1 MLNTIQDLLKTFT
14 RASQEQPLDHEQ
26 AVRTATVA
34 LLVEVARA
42 DFGVDDAEREVI
54 LQIIERHYAVTA
66 DEARL
71 IADEAE
77 SHADDATCLH
87 PLTRLITSQCSLE
100 ERVEIVRLL
109 WEISFAD
116 GHVDKH
122 EEHLVRKVADLLYV
136 PHNRFIKAKLEGGA
150 GQLSGSVNRPGE
162 K

>member
-1 MLNTIQDLLKTFT
+1 MLTAIQDLLKTFA
-14 RASQEQPLDHEQ
+14 RASQVKPLDHEQ

-42 DFGVDDAEREVI
+42 DFGVEDAEREMI
-54 LQIIERHYAVTA
+54 LRIIERHYAVTA
-66 DEARL
+66 DQARL

-87 PLTRLITSQCSLE
+87 PLTRLITRQCSLE
-100 ERVEIVRLL
+100 EREEIVRLL
-109 WEISFAD
+109 WEVSVAD

-150 GQLSGSVNRPGE
+150 S
-162 K
+162 

>member
-1 MLNTIQDLLKTFT
+1 MLATIQDLLKTFT
-14 RASQEQPLDHEQ
+14 RESQQPPLDHEQ

-42 DFGVDDAEREVI
+42 DFGVEDAEREMI
-54 LQIIERHYAVTA
+54 LRIIKRHYAVT
-66 DEARL
+66 EQQARQ

-87 PLTRLITSQCSLE
+87 PLTRLITSQCSLD

-109 WEISFAD
+109 WEVSFAD

-122 EEHLVRKVADLLYV
+122 EEHLIRKVADLLYV
-136 PHNRFIKAKLEGGA
+136 PHNRFIKAKLEGDA
-150 GQLSGSVNRPGE
+150 I
-162 K
+162 

>member
-1 MLNTIQDLLKTFT
+1 MLSAIQDLLKTFA
-14 RASQEQPLDHEQ
+14 RASQEKPLDHEQ

-42 DFGVDDAEREVI
+42 DFGVEDAEREMI
-54 LQIIERHYAVTA
+54 LRIIERHYAVTA
-66 DEARL
+66 EQARL

-100 ERVEIVRLL
+100 EREEIVRLL
-109 WEISFAD
+109 WEVSVAD

-150 GQLSGSVNRPGE
+150 S
-162 K
+162 

>member
-1 MLNTIQDLLKTFT
+1 MLTTIQDLLKTFT
-14 RASQEQPLDHEQ
+14 RGSQEKPLDHEH

-42 DFGVDDAEREVI
+42 DFGVEDAEREMI
-54 LQIIERHYAVTA
+54 LRIIERHYAVTA
-66 DEARL
+66 EQARL

-87 PLTRLITSQCSLE
+87 PLTRLITSQCSLD
-100 ERVEIVRLL
+100 EREEIVRLL
-109 WEISFAD
+109 WEVSFAD

-150 GQLSGSVNRPGE
+150 S
-162 K
+162 

>member
-1 MLNTIQDLLKTFT
+1 MLTAIQDLLKTFA
-14 RASQEQPLDHEQ
+14 RASQEKPLDHEQ

-42 DFGVDDAEREVI
+42 DFGVEDAEREMI
-54 LQIIERHYAVTA
+54 LRIIERHYAVTA
-66 DEARL
+66 DQARL

-100 ERVEIVRLL
+100 EREEIVRLL
-109 WEISFAD
+109 WEVSVAD

-150 GQLSGSVNRPGE
+150 S
-162 K
+162 

>member
-1 MLNTIQDLLKTFT
+1 MLTAIQDLLKTFT
-14 RASQEQPLDHEQ
+14 QASQEKPLDHEQ

-42 DFGVDDAEREVI
+42 DFGVEDAEREMI
-54 LQIIERHYAVTA
+54 LRIIERHYAVTA
-66 DEARL
+66 DQARL

-100 ERVEIVRLL
+100 EREEIVRLL
-109 WEISFAD
+109 WEVSVAD

-150 GQLSGSVNRPGE
+150 S
-162 K
+162 

>member
-1 MLNTIQDLLKTFT
+1 MLSAIQDLLKTFA
-14 RASQEQPLDHEQ
+14 RASQEKPLDHEQ

-42 DFGVDDAEREVI
+42 DFGVEDAEREMI
-54 LQIIERHYAVTA
+54 LRIIERHYAVTA
-66 DEARL
+66 DQARL

-100 ERVEIVRLL
+100 EREEIVRLL
-109 WEISFAD
+109 WEVSVAD

-150 GQLSGSVNRPGE
+150 S
-162 K
+162 

>member
-1 MLNTIQDLLKTFT
+1 MLTTIQDLLKTFT
-14 RASQEQPLDHEQ
+14 RGSREKPLDHER

-42 DFGVDDAEREVI
+42 DFGVEDAEREMI
-54 LQIIERHYAVTA
+54 LRIIERHYAVTA
-66 DEARL
+66 EQARL

-87 PLTRLITSQCSLE
+87 PLTRLITSQCSLD
-100 ERVEIVRLL
+100 EREEIVRLL
-109 WEISFAD
+109 WEVSFAD

-150 GQLSGSVNRPGE
+150 S
-162 K
+162 

>member
-1 MLNTIQDLLKTFT
+1 MLSAIQDLLKTFA
-14 RASQEQPLDHEQ
+14 RASQEKPLDHEQ

-42 DFGVDDAEREVI
+42 DFGVEDAEREMI
-54 LQIIERHYAVTA
+54 LRIIERHYAVTA
-66 DEARL
+66 EQARL

-100 ERVEIVRLL
+100 EREEIVRLL
-109 WEISFAD
+109 WEVSVAD

-136 PHNRFIKAKLEGGA
+136 PHNRVIKAKLEGGA
-150 GQLSGSVNRPGE
+150 S
-162 K
+162 

>member
-1 MLNTIQDLLKTFT
+1 MLSAIQDLLKTFA
-14 RASQEQPLDHEQ
+14 RASQEKPLDHEN
-26 AVRTATVA
+26 AVRTAKVA

-42 DFGVDDAEREVI
+42 EFGVVDAYREMI
-54 LQIIERHYAVTA
+54 LRIIERHYAVTA
-66 DEARL
+66 DQARL

-100 ERVEIVRLL
+100 EREEIVRLL
-109 WEISFAD
+109 WEVSVAD

-150 GQLSGSVNRPGE
+150 S
-162 K
+162 

>member
-1 MLNTIQDLLKTFT
+1 MLSAIQDLLKTFAP
-14 RASQEQPLDHEQ
+14 ASQEKPLDHEQ

-42 DFGVDDAEREVI
+42 DFGVEDAEREMI
-54 LQIIERHYAVTA
+54 LRIIERHYAVTA
-66 DEARL
+66 DQARL

-100 ERVEIVRLL
+100 EREEIVRLL
-109 WEISFAD
+109 WEVSVAD

-150 GQLSGSVNRPGE
+150 S
-162 K
+162 

>member
-1 MLNTIQDLLKTFT
+1 MLTAIQDLLKTFA
-14 RASQEQPLDHEQ
+14 RASQEKPLDHEQ

-42 DFGVDDAEREVI
+42 DFGVEDAEREMI
-54 LQIIERHYAVTA
+54 LRIIERHYAVTA
-66 DEARL
+66 EQARL

-100 ERVEIVRLL
+100 EREEIVRLL
-109 WEISFAD
+109 WEVSVAD

-150 GQLSGSVNRPGE
+150 S
-162 K
+162 

>member
-1 MLNTIQDLLKTFT
+1 MLTTIQDLLKTFT
-14 RASQEQPLDHEQ
+14 RGSQEKPLDHKH

-42 DFGVDDAEREVI
+42 DFGVEDAEREMI
-54 LQIIERHYAVTA
+54 LRIIERHYAVTA
-66 DEARL
+66 EQARL

-87 PLTRLITSQCSLE
+87 PLTRLITSQCSLD
-100 ERVEIVRLL
+100 EREEIVRLL
-109 WEISFAD
+109 WAVSFSD

-136 PHNRFIKAKLEGGA
+136 PHNRFIKAKLEGGP
-150 GQLSGSVNRPGE
+150 S
-162 K
+162 